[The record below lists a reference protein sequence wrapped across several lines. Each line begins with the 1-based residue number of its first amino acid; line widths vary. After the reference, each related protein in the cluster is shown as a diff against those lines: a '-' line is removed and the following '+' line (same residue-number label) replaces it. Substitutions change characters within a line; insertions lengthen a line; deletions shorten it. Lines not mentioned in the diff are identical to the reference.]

1 MSRHVSGGGSGLPLP
16 ASRAAREGQGGSRKK
31 ETGSGIRRPE
41 LRAVDEAESHGPEVR
56 AGNRKWEPQAALT
69 VSDRMLDQGRELTVR
84 TSCPMSRRI

>member
-16 ASRAAREGQGGSRKK
+16 ASRAAREGQGGSRRQK
-31 ETGSGIRRPE
+31 TGSGLRRPE
-41 LRAVDEAESHGPEVR
+41 LNVVDEAESHGPEVG

-84 TSCPMSRRI
+84 TSCPMSRRV